1 MSQIKITYLFLSS
14 SLFRQLEEMM
24 NAFENKWN
32 ARISSL
38 TSSSTNA
45 SVDQL
50 LPIFR
55 ELNTVCQQFNQQNT
69 QMQQQIGSVVSRL
82 QDLQMKLTNTQA
94 SSQVPIQNR
103 H

>member
-1 MSQIKITYLFLSS
+1 
-14 SLFRQLEEMM
+14 MM

-50 LPIFR
+50 LPIFK
-55 ELNTVCQQFNQQNT
+55 ELTTVCQQFNHQNV
-69 QMQQQIGSVVSRL
+69 QMQKQLDGIVNRVKDVQVKSNND
-82 QDLQMKLTNTQA
+82 QTQKPW
-94 SSQVPIQNR
+94 SQVLTQNG